1 MSTWKSYSRE
11 TYNNNTTMCLCVCT
25 YDCLEHWENTQEY
38 TDIYLVI
45 TGVVLDS
52 GAFIVNFK

>member
-1 MSTWKSYSRE
+1 
-11 TYNNNTTMCLCVCT
+11 MCLCVCT